1 MVSIG
6 QAISPAAQPTGAT
19 MNTTEQEL
27 QIKRVQV
34 EEPSIVPAIVT
45 CVTGIGGTLGA
56 VLIAAGPWLA
66 LNWYW

>member
-1 MVSIG
+1 
-6 QAISPAAQPTGAT
+6 
-19 MNTTEQEL
+19 MNTTEQKL

-34 EEPSIVPAIVT
+34 EEQPSIVPAIVT

>member
-1 MVSIG
+1 
-6 QAISPAAQPTGAT
+6 

-56 VLIAAGPWLA
+56 VLIAVRTLAGVELV
-66 LNWYW
+66 LVSVRSSDIDLTRKGTQ

>member
-1 MVSIG
+1 
-6 QAISPAAQPTGAT
+6 

>member
-1 MVSIG
+1 MKSTG
-6 QAISPAAQPTGAT
+6 QEREIQRFQA
-19 MNTTEQEL
+19 
-27 QIKRVQV
+27 